1 MGAVVHFIR
10 TFDEIR
16 NIRIVVFKFP
26 NGKFKSVWWMPRLKM
41 AMKDVAWLR

>member
-1 MGAVVHFIR
+1 MS
-10 TFDEIR
+10 FDSGIKNKKDET
-16 NIRIVVFKFP
+16 NLVFKFP